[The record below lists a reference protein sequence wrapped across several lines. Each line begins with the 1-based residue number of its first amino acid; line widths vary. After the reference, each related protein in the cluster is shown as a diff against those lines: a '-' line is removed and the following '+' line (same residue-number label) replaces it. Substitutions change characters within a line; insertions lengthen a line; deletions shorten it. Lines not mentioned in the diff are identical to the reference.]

1 MSWCY
6 QRLPW
11 PAGVV
16 FRPLLMTPGDDL
28 GGRVVV
34 LVTDQIWTIGLAMFL
49 NNCHSTWGDGR
60 QPLLNR
66 SGYTAL
72 SSLSGRS
79 VRKVSV
85 RVKRGNLLLKVC
97 AKSHHRILTVN
108 SIPCKTGL
116 TEREEVIAVFETELE
131 GGGQSVFP
139 DALGGVIHVSVFL
152 PCLLLQPAATQQFFL
167 SSLGLIRKW
176 FSPAASS
183 VTLSSETSERR
194 LWLRALGDDDDAV
207 LQVETEPPR
216 RTRMG
221 SVGELSLPDEDVIL
235 PVLRCSCRDGAPKCA
250 VPRRLLKCSPGYTE
264 LAGNCYITR
273 HSMYAGCRW
282 ELMYGNS
289 VK

>member
-34 LVTDQIWTIGLAMFL
+34 LVTDQIWTIVLAMFL

-131 GGGQSVFP
+131 GGAVCFSWCARRSNP
-139 DALGGVIHVSVFL
+139 RVS
-152 PCLLLQPAATQQFFL
+152 
-167 SSLGLIRKW
+167 
-176 FSPAASS
+176 FSPLPPPPASS
-183 VTLSSETSERR
+183 H
-194 LWLRALGDDDDAV
+194 AAV
-207 LQVETEPPR
+207 LLVVARVNQEV
-216 RTRMG
+216 
-221 SVGELSLPDEDVIL
+221 V
-235 PVLRCSCRDGAPKCA
+235 
-250 VPRRLLKCSPGYTE
+250 
-264 LAGNCYITR
+264 
-273 HSMYAGCRW
+273 
-282 ELMYGNS
+282 
-289 VK
+289 